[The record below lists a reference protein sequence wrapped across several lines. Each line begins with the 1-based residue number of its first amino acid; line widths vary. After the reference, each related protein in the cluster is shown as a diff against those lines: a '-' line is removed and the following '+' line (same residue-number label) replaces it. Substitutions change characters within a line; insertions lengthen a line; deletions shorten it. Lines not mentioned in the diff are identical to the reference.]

1 MGLYIYKKEKGC
13 EDVTPKL
20 DDNIKLINAKQKE
33 LVNMKDRIN
42 LEWVSGKWIPFCS
55 KAKTT
60 SEFITDLI
68 IQDLLQVI
76 HTRMN
81 AIDF

>member
-1 MGLYIYKKEKGC
+1 MLLITSAASMGLYTYKTEVGC

-20 DDNIKLINAKQKE
+20 DDNIKMINAKQKE

-55 KAKTT
+55 NLCRN
-60 SEFITDLI
+60 I
-68 IQDLLQVI
+68 LL
-76 HTRMN
+76 
-81 AIDF
+81 